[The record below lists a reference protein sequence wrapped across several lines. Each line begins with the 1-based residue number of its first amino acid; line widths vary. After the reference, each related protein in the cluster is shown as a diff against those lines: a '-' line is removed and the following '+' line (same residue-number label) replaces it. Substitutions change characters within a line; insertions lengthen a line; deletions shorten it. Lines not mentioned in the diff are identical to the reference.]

1 MNQVFEKPIK
11 SYFRGTAMK
20 YRIVADSSC
29 NLYSF
34 EGVDFSSVPLKIVT
48 DKKEYVDAPGLDVER
63 MIGELAA
70 YKGRSG
76 TACPNMA
83 EWLDAF
89 GQAEG
94 IFAIAITSSLS
105 GSYNACVQ
113 AKAEY
118 EQNYPGRKV
127 CCLDSL
133 SAGPE
138 LLLIMEKLRELI
150 SMGLEFEEIERRI
163 RRYMQHTHLVFLLE
177 KVDNLAKNGRIS
189 PLAAKTVG
197 VLGIRIMGKASD
209 EGTLQQLHKCRGE
222 GRGLRAMLKE
232 MELMGYRGGK
242 VRIAHGLNQAASME
256 LERSIKGQFPQADV
270 GIGDFTGLCAFYGEE
285 GCIMLGFEDSEA

>member
-1 MNQVFEKPIK
+1 M
-11 SYFRGTAMK
+11 SYK
-20 YRIVADSSC
+20 IVADSSC
-29 NLYSF
+29 NLLRF
-34 EGVDFSSVPLKIVT
+34 EGVDFASVPLKIVT
-48 DKKEYVDAPGLDVER
+48 DKKEYVDDENLDSTLMLE
-63 MIGELAA
+63 ELAA

-76 TACPNMA
+76 TACPNVG
-83 EWLDAF
+83 EWLEAF
-89 GQAEG
+89 GQAEKV
-94 IFAIAITSSLS
+94 FAVAITSSLS
-105 GSYNACVQ
+105 GCYNVCVQ
-113 AKAEY
+113 AKEEY
-118 EQNYPGRKV
+118 EHEYPDRRV

-138 LLLIMEKLRELI
+138 LVLIMEKLRELI
-150 SMGLEFEEIERRI
+150 NQGLDFDEIEGRI
-163 RRYMQHTHLVFLLE
+163 REYMKHTHLMFMLE
-177 KVDNLAKNGRIS
+177 SVDNLAKNGRIS

-222 GRGLRAMLKE
+222 SRGLRTMLKE

-256 LERSIKGQFPQADV
+256 LERSIKEQFPQADV